1 MEKSKRV
8 LVIIC
13 KDYHKQLATA
23 VLWNIMDHAIKGHNY
38 DLRTVFKSPDNHDG
52 TTECW
57 QYLGYYADDY
67 THKFVK
73 TCIANWICK
82 LEAKEINSIEVI
94 DFE

>member
-23 VLWNIMDHAIKGHNY
+23 ALWNIMDHAIKGHNY

-73 TCIANWICK
+73 TCIANWIYK
-82 LEAKEINSIEVI
+82 LGAKEINSIEVI